1 MRKVWKRGLCAVLS
15 LLTLCVLLPHA
26 AAAEAIDPERAG
38 SLTIQAEREGQAI
51 PGMGFAIYYAASVDP
66 YGEYTLAGDFRED
79 NVVLD
84 DQNWSAVARTLAN
97 IAQRDGRKPLDQG
110 TTDENGRLTFP
121 TGEGVR
127 LTAGLYLVVAS
138 PRYHGSYT
146 DRAEPYLVALPDLD
160 REANCWVYD
169 VTSLPKIGTTY
180 TPPSPAAR
188 EVRVLKV
195 WSDAGNE
202 EKRPESITV
211 QLLKDGAVYD
221 TVTLSAENNWAHT
234 WTGLPQSENGR
245 PIDWQ
250 VAESAVPGYTVAIT
264 EEGVT
269 FRVENTYQPEEP
281 DNPDNPDIPDEPPPL
296 GPGDQPG
303 EPTLPQTGALWW
315 PVPLLA
321 AAGLLLLTAGLL
333 LRRREDA

>member
-121 TGEGVR
+121 TGEGIR
-127 LTAGLYLVVAS
+127 LTAGLYLVIAS

-221 TVTLSAENNWAHT
+221 TVTLSAENHWAYT
-234 WTGLPQSENGR
+234 WTGLPPSENG
-245 PIDWQ
+245 
-250 VAESAVPGYTVAIT
+250 
-264 EEGVT
+264 
-269 FRVENTYQPEEP
+269 
-281 DNPDNPDIPDEPPPL
+281 
-296 GPGDQPG
+296 
-303 EPTLPQTGALWW
+303 
-315 PVPLLA
+315 
-321 AAGLLLLTAGLL
+321 
-333 LRRREDA
+333 

>member
-1 MRKVWKRGLCAVLS
+1 M
-15 LLTLCVLLPHA
+15 
-26 AAAEAIDPERAG
+26 
-38 SLTIQAEREGQAI
+38 
-51 PGMGFAIYYAASVDP
+51 
-66 YGEYTLAGDFRED
+66 
-79 NVVLD
+79 
-84 DQNWSAVARTLAN
+84 
-97 IAQRDGRKPLDQG
+97 
-110 TTDENGRLTFP
+110 
-121 TGEGVR
+121 
-127 LTAGLYLVVAS
+127 
-138 PRYHGSYT
+138 
-146 DRAEPYLVALPDLD
+146 
-160 REANCWVYD
+160 
-169 VTSLPKIGTTY
+169 TSLPKIGTTY

-221 TVTLSAENNWAHT
+221 TVTLSAENNWAYT

-269 FRVENTYQPEEP
+269 FRVENTYQPDQP